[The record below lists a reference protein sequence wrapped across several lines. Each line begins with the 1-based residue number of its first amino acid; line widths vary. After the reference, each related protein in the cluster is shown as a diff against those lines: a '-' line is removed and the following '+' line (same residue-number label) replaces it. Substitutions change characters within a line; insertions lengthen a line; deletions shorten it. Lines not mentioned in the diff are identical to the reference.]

1 MILKGNQRAGGG
13 QLAAHLTNLRD
24 NDHVTVHELRGF
36 VSDDLH
42 GAFNEAYAV
51 SRGTKCKQ
59 FLFSLSLNPPETAD
73 VAVEAF
79 EQAIAS
85 IEKRLGLAAQPR
97 AIVFHEKNGRRHAH
111 CVWSRI
117 DAAEMKAINLP
128 HYKMKLRDVSRDL
141 YLEHG
146 WQMPRGLID
155 PGERDPLNFSR
166 EEWQQ
171 ALRIEADPKKLKQ
184 VFIDCWA
191 ASDSQT
197 SFEAALADHGLYL
210 ARGDRRGYVAVDGRG
225 EIYSLSRW
233 TGKKSE
239 ELKARLGPPQ
249 KLRSVEQARHLIAQ
263 RLDTAA
269 NEIGAAAQKHNEK
282 RKEKELA
289 SYKARRDELVAGQR
303 MQRRQLAEKQRGRAT
318 LERKERQARMPKGL
332 KALWARISGAYRAL
346 QKKLEREATACD
358 RRDRLELAELVKT
371 QLTERRE
378 LKGRLRENYQR
389 YDGELEQLFAKIKTH
404 QSRLLNAPKNTKS
417 DDGALP
423 AKRRRTPR
431 RSRDS

>member
-1 MILKGNQRAGGG
+1 MILKGNQRAGGS
-13 QLAAHLTNLRD
+13 QLAVHLTNLRD

-51 SRGTKCKQ
+51 SRGTRCKQ

-73 VAVEAF
+73 VPVEAF

-85 IEKRLGLAAQPR
+85 IEKRLGLAGQPR

-146 WQMPRGLID
+146 WQLPRGLID
-155 PGERDPLNFSR
+155 PGERDPLNFSQG
-166 EEWQQ
+166 EWQQ

-184 VFIDCWA
+184 TFIDCWA
-191 ASDSQT
+191 ASDCQNSLE
-197 SFEAALADHGLYL
+197 SALADHGLYL
-210 ARGDRRGYVAVDGRG
+210 ARGERRGYVAVDGRG

-233 TGKKSE
+233 TGKKSK
-239 ELKARLGPPQ
+239 ELKGRLGPPEQ
-249 KLRSVEQARHLIAQ
+249 LRSIEETKKLIAQ
-263 RLDTAA
+263 RLDVAATEIQTAA
-269 NEIGAAAQKHNEK
+269 QK
-282 RKEKELA
+282 RKEKELS
-289 SYKARRDELVAGQR
+289 SYKVRRDELVAEQR
-303 MQRRQLAEKQRGRAT
+303 VQRSQLAEKQRGRAT
-318 LERKERQARMPKGL
+318 LERNARQARMPKGL
-332 KALWARISGAYRAL
+332 RALWARITGTYRAL
-346 QKKLEREATACD
+346 QREIEREAAACD
-358 RRDRLELAELVKT
+358 QRDRLELAELIKS
-371 QLTERRE
+371 QLANRRE
-378 LKGRLRENYQR
+378 LKGRLHENYQR
-389 YDGELEQLFAKIKTH
+389 YDGELETLFAEIKAH
-404 QSRLLNAPKNTKS
+404 QSRLLAAQN
-417 DDGALP
+417 DDGAPP
-423 AKRRRTPR
+423 ATRRRAPR

>member
-13 QLAAHLTNLRD
+13 QLAAHLMNLRD

-36 VSDDLH
+36 VSNDLH

-51 SRGTKCKQ
+51 SRGTRCKQ

-73 VAVEAF
+73 VPVEAF

-85 IEKRLGLAAQPR
+85 IEKRLGLADQPR

-117 DAAEMKAINLP
+117 DADEMKAINLP

-146 WQMPRGLID
+146 WRLPRGLID
-155 PGERDPLNFSR
+155 PGQRDPLNVAQD
-166 EEWQQ
+166 EWQQ

-184 VFIDCWA
+184 TFIDCWT
-191 ASDSQT
+191 ASDCRISL
-197 SFEAALADHGLYL
+197 EAALADHGLYL
-210 ARGDRRGYVAVDGRG
+210 ARGERRGYVAVDGRG

-233 TGKKSE
+233 TGKKSK
-239 ELKARLGPPQ
+239 ELKDRLGPPE
-249 KLRSVEQARHLIAQ
+249 KLRSIEETKKLIAQ
-263 RLDTAA
+263 RLDATTTEIGTAA
-269 NEIGAAAQKHNEK
+269 RK

-289 SYKARRDELVAGQR
+289 SYKVLRDELVAEQR
-303 MQRRQLAEKQRGRAT
+303 VQRSQLAEQQRGRAT
-318 LERKERQARMPKGL
+318 LERNERQARMPKGL
-332 KALWARISGAYRAL
+332 RALWARITGAYRAL
-346 QKKLEREATACD
+346 QKDIEREAAACD
-358 RRDRLELAELVKT
+358 RRDRLELAELIKA

-378 LKGRLRENYQR
+378 LKNRLRENCQR
-389 YDGELEQLFAKIKTH
+389 FDGELETLFAKIKAH
-404 QSRLLNAPKNTKS
+404 RSRLLGAQTDGGAP
-417 DDGALP
+417 P
-423 AKRRRTPR
+423 AKRKRTPR